1 MKGKLNLLTKA
12 AVLLAIAVVFQL
24 VKMGQY
30 VTGTGINAV
39 LITAVGVCGL
49 PWAIAIGI
57 MTPMLAVL
65 LGVQP
70 PPAIV
75 LVPFIMAGN
84 TVYVVLFSLLRR
96 YIDYIGIIAAASA
109 KFILLYTAANIIIG
123 KLPAPIKLAFS
134 FPQLIT
140 ALAGGA
146 IALVVLKTIP
156 RKMQNVA

>member
-1 MKGKLNLLTKA
+1 MKKELNLLTKA
-12 AVLLAIAVVFQL
+12 AVLLAIAIVFQL

-30 VTGTGINAV
+30 VTGTGINTV

-49 PWAIAIGI
+49 PWAAAIGI

-70 PPAIV
+70 PPTIV
-75 LVPFIMAGN
+75 LVPFIIAGN
-84 TVYVVLFSLLRR
+84 MIYVVMFRILRR
-96 YIDYIGIIAAASA
+96 YNDYIRIIAAALA
-109 KFILLYTAANIIIG
+109 KFMLLYAAANIIVS

-140 ALAGGA
+140 AVSGGVIA
-146 IALVVLKTIP
+146 IILLKIVD
-156 RKMQNVA
+156 KK

>member
-12 AVLLAIAVVFQL
+12 AVLLAIAIVFQL

-49 PWAIAIGI
+49 PWAAAIGI

-70 PPAIV
+70 PPTIV

-84 TVYVVLFSLLRR
+84 TVYVVLFRLLRR
-96 YIDYIGIIAAASA
+96 YNDYIGIIAAALT
-109 KFILLYTAANIIIG
+109 KYILLYTAANIIVD
-123 KLPAPIKLAFS
+123 KLPAPIRLAFS

-140 ALAGGA
+140 AAAGGA
-146 IALVVLKTIP
+146 IALIVLKIVQ
-156 RKMQNVA
+156 KK

>member
-12 AVLLAIAVVFQL
+12 AVLLAIAIVFQL
-24 VKMGQY
+24 TKMGQY

-39 LITAVGVCGL
+39 LVTAVGVCGL
-49 PWAIAIGI
+49 PWAAAIGFI
-57 MTPMLAVL
+57 TPMLAVL

-70 PPAIV
+70 PATIV
-75 LVPFIMAGN
+75 LVPFIIAGN
-84 TVYVVLFSLLRR
+84 LAYAALFRALRG
-96 YIDYIGIIAAASA
+96 YNDYIGVIAAALT
-109 KFILLYTAANIIIG
+109 KFLLLYAAANMIVN

-146 IALVVLKTIP
+146 VALVILKTVEKINS
-156 RKMQNVA
+156 K

>member
-12 AVLLAIAVVFQL
+12 SVLLAIAIVFQL

-39 LITAVGVCGL
+39 LVTAVGTCGL
-49 PWAIAIGI
+49 PWAAAIGLL
-57 MTPMLAVL
+57 TPALAVL

-70 PPAIV
+70 PATVV

-84 TVYVVLFSLLRR
+84 ILYAALFS
-96 YIDYIGIIAAASA
+96 IIRKKNEFFGVLAAAFA
-109 KFILLYTAANIIIG
+109 KFILLYAAANVIVAG
-123 KLPAPIKLAFS
+123 LPAPIKLAFS

-140 ALAGGA
+140 ALAGGIIA
-146 IALVVLKTIP
+146 IAIMKALK
-156 RKMQNVA
+156 RAE

>member
-1 MKGKLNLLTKA
+1 MTKA
-12 AVLLAIAVVFQL
+12 AVLLAIAIVFQ
-24 VKMGQY
+24 VTKMGQY

-57 MTPMLAVL
+57 ITPMLAVL

-70 PPAIV
+70 PPTIV

-84 TVYVVLFSLLRR
+84 TVYVVLFRLLKK
-96 YIDYIGIIAAASA
+96 YNDYIGIITAAIA
-109 KFILLYTAANIIIG
+109 KFALLYTAANIIVSNM
-123 KLPAPIKLAFS
+123 PAPIKLAFS

-140 ALAGGA
+140 AIAGGA
-146 IALVVLKTIP
+146 IGLVVLKAVS
-156 RKMQNVA
+156 RKQ

>member
-1 MKGKLNLLTKA
+1 MKDKTNMLTKA
-12 AVLLAIAVVFQL
+12 AVLLAIAIVFQL
-24 VKMGQY
+24 TKMGQY

-49 PWAIAIGI
+49 PWAAAIGF

-70 PPAIV
+70 PATVV

-84 TVYVVLFSLLRR
+84 VLYVTLFRVLRK
-96 YIDYIGIIAAASA
+96 YNDYVGIISAAIA
-109 KFILLYTAANIIIG
+109 KFILLYAAANIIVN

-134 FPQLIT
+134 IPQLIT
-140 ALAGGA
+140 AAAGGA
-146 IALVVLKTIP
+146 IGLIILKAVK
-156 RKMQNVA
+156 KM